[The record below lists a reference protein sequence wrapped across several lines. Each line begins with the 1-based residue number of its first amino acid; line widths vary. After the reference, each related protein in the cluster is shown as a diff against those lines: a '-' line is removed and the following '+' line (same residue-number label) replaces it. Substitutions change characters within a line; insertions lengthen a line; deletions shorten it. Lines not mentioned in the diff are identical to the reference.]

1 MLKNTKLN
9 NWLVAKF
16 TNQDVN
22 ELKNNPSSKLSVI
35 IDENLKLNTINYYD
49 ALKYNAHIMS
59 EIYTPPYDVLFS
71 GGIDS
76 EIIVRT
82 NHNLGIKQ
90 NLYTFQ
96 FEDDINV
103 KDIYNAKIIADDL
116 GIKLNIVDF
125 NLKKFFENDAERIYK
140 ETFAPLPENLPRL
153 FWHQYL
159 DNTILTGDG
168 EPYCFRKGSSNY
180 NVKSDWV
187 VSFSEYEFLNS
198 LYGRL
203 KRKNVL
209 EWYTFTPDIL
219 FSFLQLPIIK
229 KLVNDEM
236 KGKLSSWSSRTL
248 IHHHLYPSIKTK
260 PKYAGY
266 EGPLGNPG
274 DKPDFM
280 NVFQKEVMLGIE
292 NSHVEYEIESLEKLI
307 CLK

>member
-1 MLKNTKLN
+1 MLQQTKLN

-16 TNQDVN
+16 TNQNIN
-22 ELKNNPSSKLSVI
+22 ELKNNPSNKLSVI

-49 ALKYNAHIMS
+49 ALKHNAYLMS
-59 EIYTPPYDVLFS
+59 EIFPPPYDVLFS

-90 NLYTFQ
+90 NVYIFK

-103 KDIYNAKIIADDL
+103 KDVTNAKLVTEEL
-116 GIKLNIVDF
+116 GIKLNIIDF
-125 NLKKFFENDAERIYK
+125 HLKKFFENDAERIYK

-168 EPYCFRKGSSNY
+168 EPYCFRKESNNY
-180 NVKSDWV
+180 NVKSNWV
-187 VSFSEYEFLNS
+187 VSFFEYEFLNS

-266 EGPLGNPG
+266 EGLLGNPG
-274 DKPDFM
+274 DRPEFM
-280 NVFQKEVMLGIE
+280 DVFKKEVMLGIE
-292 NSHVEYEIESLEKLI
+292 NSHVEYEIESLEKFT